1 MKFLDLQDFL
11 LAFGVVSLCAGVGFI
26 YWPAALVLFG
36 LLCLC
41 AVFLIEK
48 TKSKA
53 TN

>member
-1 MKFLDLQDFL
+1 MKLDLQDAL
-11 LAFGVVSLCAGVGFI
+11 LTLGILAVCSGVGFI
-26 YWPAALVLFG
+26 YWPAAVILFG